1 MYDKFKEYKNL
12 GYNTKL
18 ILEHKEIDIE
28 SIIEDEQY
36 IGDQRFKK
44 QHYLKEHWI
53 WMNRNGKKRKCN
65 FDEIEKLLLD
75 GWNFGIK
82 PGKQVDDVQKY
93 IENRPGPER
102 RYIHKGDVVLLV
114 LRKDIPKY
122 LKDGWETRKR
132 DRVIHDEEYTNNLPN
147 CQKRYIHKGDE
158 VKYVSRYDVK
168 RYLELGWERG
178 RI

>member
-1 MYDKFKEYKNL
+1 L
-12 GYNTKL
+12 L
-18 ILEHKEIDIE
+18 I
-28 SIIEDEQY
+28 
-36 IGDQRFKK
+36 
-44 QHYLKEHWI
+44 
-53 WMNRNGKKRKCN
+53 
-65 FDEIEKLLLD
+65 
-75 GWNFGIK
+75 
-82 PGKQVDDVQKY
+82 
-93 IENRPGPER
+93 
-102 RYIHKGDVVLLV
+102 

-122 LKDGWETRKR
+122 LKDGWKTGKR